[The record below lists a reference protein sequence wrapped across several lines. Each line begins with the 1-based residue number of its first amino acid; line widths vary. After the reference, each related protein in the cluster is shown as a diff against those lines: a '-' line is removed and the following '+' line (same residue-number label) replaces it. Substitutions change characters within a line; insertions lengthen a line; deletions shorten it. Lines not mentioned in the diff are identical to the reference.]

1 MLILASESPR
11 RRELLGKIIEKFE
24 VRSANVEEIS
34 AGTDLFCV
42 PEINAK
48 LKAQAVADDYPDC
61 IVIGADTAIIFDD
74 KFIGKPRDKAD
85 AERILL
91 SFSGRRHSV
100 VTGVAI
106 IRTGSD
112 PVDISFRDESF
123 VEFKDI
129 SIEDIRKYM
138 AQVHVLDKAGAYAIQ
153 EYAEL
158 IIADFTGSLDNIV
171 GLPTEKLKEH
181 LAALGVC

>member
-11 RRELLGKIIEKFE
+11 RRELLAKIVEKFE
-24 VRSANVEEIS
+24 VRSANVEEMS
-34 AGTDLFCV
+34 AGADLFCV

-48 LKAQAVADDYPDC
+48 LKAQAVAVNYPDR
-61 IVIGADTAIIFDD
+61 IVIGADTAIIFED
-74 KFIGKPRDKAD
+74 KFIGKPKDKAD

-91 SFSGRRHSV
+91 SFSGKRHSV

-106 IRTGSD
+106 VRCGNNPI
-112 PVDISFRDESF
+112 DISFRDESY
-123 VEFKDI
+123 VAFKVV

-138 AQVHVLDKAGAYAIQ
+138 TEVHVLDKAGAYAIQ
-153 EYAEL
+153 EHAEL

-171 GLPTEKLKEH
+171 GLPTEKLKEQ
-181 LAALGVC
+181 LSLLGVC